1 VKEEGMKTVAS
12 VILCSVGVLLCC
24 STTVHAEEPSVK
36 KGLEEVGDAIKDDT
50 KAAVHKTD
58 EEMKKGLHATERG
71 VGDAMQKTGEGMDDA
86 GQKVH
91 EKGE

>member
-1 VKEEGMKTVAS
+1 MNRTVS
-12 VILCSVGVLLCC
+12 VILCGVAVLLWC
-24 STTVHAEEPSVK
+24 STAVQAEEPSVK
-36 KGLEEVGDAIKDDT
+36 QGLEEVGDAIKDDT

-71 VGDAMQKTGEGMDDA
+71 VGDALQKTGEGVDDA

>member
-1 VKEEGMKTVAS
+1 MKRVAG
-12 VILCSVGVLLCC
+12 VVLCGVAVLLWCGGA
-24 STTVHAEEPSVK
+24 VRAEEPSVK

-71 VGDAMQKTGEGMDDA
+71 VGDALQKTGEGMDDA